1 MTQEYNLKI
10 TSAHNDFITSLQART
25 GQNKKSVGT
34 TLLNFAQDNI
44 SGNQEDLTE
53 LEQLQKEMI
62 RAEQNSILEIYR
74 AELSEIDPDNLTT
87 NEFGNIVWSV
97 LGKFRDDEDYKEVQC
112 CEPTMHSKL
121 NLLYEWVVDSK
132 YYNSH
137 DVRLKIVRI
146 RKSESPYNF
155 GSLKTFKKR
164 YQSLSDSVNGQP
176 SLLT

>member
-44 SGNQEDLTE
+44 TSNQEDLTE
-53 LEQLQKEMI
+53 LEQCQKDMI
-62 RAEQNSILEIYR
+62 QAEQNSILEILK
-74 AELSEIDPDNLTT
+74 AELSEIDPDNLAT

-97 LGKFRDDEDYKEVQC
+97 LGKYRDEDEVQC
-112 CEPTMHSKL
+112 CEPTMHSKV

-164 YQSLSDSVNGQP
+164 YQSLSDLANEQP